1 MPRQT
6 ETINFSVSPV
16 MLREVERIARAER
29 RPGKSVFRDMVNAY
43 KARRQPSAAMVEPWV
58 EEVIREAKE
67 EQKKQPLS
75 TDDLAAQLKTFARDF
90 SKRAKAR
97 GIAAK
102 DIDRLIHDV
111 RRS

>member
-1 MPRQT
+1 MPRQA

-29 RPGKSVFRDMVNAY
+29 RPGKSVFRDMVKAY
-43 KARRQPSAAMVEPWV
+43 KERRQHSAATVELWV
-58 EEVIREAKE
+58 EDVIREAKE

-75 TDDLAAQLKTFARDF
+75 PDDLAAQLKSFAQDV

-97 GIAAK
+97 GITAK